1 MKRKVLSAFIII
13 LVVVMMLGTIS
24 VSAYQY
30 EYDVEIDK
38 LYALVE
44 EAEKF
49 EFEHYNTSSLTWAI
63 FQKSLTDANKL
74 LNSTDTVS
82 QDNVD
87 LAYNELK
94 QAIENLGPSNY
105 VDNENSDTENPE
117 SEAVNKS
124 ELELLIVEAK
134 SWKKTEYDVANWE
147 WSNFLAEIEMANA
160 VFESD
165 GSTQSEVDYAKKNLS
180 NAMNEMR
187 SKKITNQTPD
197 FETTPLETMPSIQTE
212 RPSETVYIPQTEK
225 PKETLPKSTAPLS
238 QGGFIEIDC
247 GSSIAIS
254 ALAIVGIIGAAL
266 TVKKKE
272 D

>member
-1 MKRKVLSAFIII
+1 MKRRVLSAFIII

-24 VSAYQY
+24 VSAYTY
-30 EYDVEIDK
+30 EYDVDMYK
-38 LYALVE
+38 FSTLVVD
-44 EAEKF
+44 AEKF
-49 EFEHYNTSSLTWAI
+49 EFEHYNTTALTWVV
-63 FQKSLTDANKL
+63 FQNKL
-74 LNSTDTVS
+74 TNARNLLDSTDPVS
-82 QDNVD
+82 QDNID
-87 LAYNELK
+87 LAYNEL
-94 QAIENLGPSNY
+94 QEAIEKLGPSNY
-105 VDNENSDTENPE
+105 VEPDIPATE
-117 SEAVNKS
+117 SVNKS

-165 GSTQSEVDYAKKNLS
+165 GSTQSEVDYATRNLS

-197 FETTPLETMPSIQTE
+197 FETTPIETMPSIQTE

-238 QGGFIEIDC
+238 QGGFIEINC

-254 ALAIVGIIGAAL
+254 ALAVVGIIGAAL
-266 TVKKKE
+266 VIKKKR

>member
-1 MKRKVLSAFIII
+1 MKRRVLSAFIII

-24 VSAYQY
+24 VSAYTY
-30 EYDVEIDK
+30 EYDVDMYK
-38 LYALVE
+38 FSTLVVD
-44 EAEKF
+44 AEKF
-49 EFEHYNTSSLTWAI
+49 EFEHYNTTALTWAI
-63 FQKSLTDANKL
+63 FQQKVNNARFL
-74 LNSTDTVS
+74 LNSGYAVS
-82 QDNVD
+82 QDNID
-87 LAYNELK
+87 LAYNELQ

-105 VDNENSDTENPE
+105 VEPDIPATE
-117 SEAVNKS
+117 SVNKS

-197 FETTPLETMPSIQTE
+197 FETTPIETMPSIQTE
-212 RPSETVYIPQTEK
+212 RPIETVYIPQTEK

-238 QGGFIEIDC
+238 QGGFIEINC